1 METGIYFIGENQLEI
16 ESRSI
21 GEYE

>member
-16 ESRSI
+16 EGRSI